1 MLHDEEIRIS
11 LEAEEMA
18 ELAVNG
24 QMVGAEFWAPQ
35 VFEIKEMLQP
45 GKNELD
51 VIVTG
56 SLANLY
62 GNRCVCVMNEV
73 SRNYVK
79 SGKKAVLMV
88 SLFVDEKRTETGENY
103 HEKISNSAAFVSC
116 DHDDRMP
123 GE

>member
-1 MLHDEEIRIS
+1 MFVCSKEEYELLPEPASNILQIQPQFIQVREDEDNVRKIYHAVLDVSEKDLLHDEIRIS

-18 ELAVNG
+18 QSAVNG

-45 GKNELD
+45 GKNEMD

-62 GNRCVCVMNEV
+62 GNQ
-73 SRNYVK
+73 YVWYGMK
-79 SGKKAVLMV
+79 
-88 SLFVDEKRTETGENY
+88 
-103 HEKISNSAAFVSC
+103 
-116 DHDDRMP
+116 
-123 GE
+123 